1 MENLEVSNKNEID
14 IIKLALIISKNII
27 TIIFI
32 IFTIMALSYFY
43 FISRDNVLKTHFF
56 TSKSADL
63 KFIFSPQSIQVLESL
78 SLTNSVILE
87 KYLNNILSN
96 EIFSEVYHSNI
107 KEVLNLDHEE
117 KEILMKGINVQ
128 KNDFKLD
135 QRNEYSISLESKY
148 GKDNNE
154 MILKSL
160 SNYAYQATINEI
172 NDAVDRSLANS
183 QLLINT
189 ARNQY
194 MLEIDDRKEV
204 LNYKILEIQ
213 NEFDQ
218 FKSEK
223 TKMLK
228 AQKNIAEIIGFE
240 KPITQITPFSKNDN
254 ETVENI
260 KKNNEHGSII
270 RASDPSDPSYF
281 MYGSKII
288 SQQIENTNSGA
299 LSIASYNPE
308 IIKLKVEL
316 DLLNLKNSDAFN
328 PIIKD
333 LIIEENNLKNLQ
345 MRLKNL
351 SDYELLNI
359 NLTRFENV
367 IQGRSLAS
375 KLIVVFIFS
384 LFLSITFV
392 LVKNEML
399 LRRIK

>member
-14 IIKLALIISKNII
+14 IIKLAIIISKNIT

-32 IFTIMALSYFY
+32 TFTIMAISYFY

-56 TSKSADL
+56 ISKSADL
-63 KFIFSPQSIQVLESL
+63 KFIFSPQSVKVLESL
-78 SLTNSVILE
+78 SLSNEVILE
-87 KYLNNILSN
+87 NYLNNILSN
-96 EIFSEVYHSNI
+96 ETFSEVYHLNV

-117 KEILMKGINVQ
+117 QAILMKGINVQ

-160 SNYAYQATINEI
+160 SNSAYQSTINEI
-172 NDAVDRSLANS
+172 NTAVDRTLANN
-183 QLLINT
+183 QFLINT
-189 ARNQY
+189 ARNEY
-194 MLEIDDRKEV
+194 MSEIDDRKEV
-204 LNYKILEIQ
+204 LNYRISEIQ
-213 NEFDQ
+213 NEFDR

-228 AQKNIAEIIGFE
+228 AQKNIAEIVGFE
-240 KPITQITPFSKNDN
+240 NPM
-254 ETVENI
+254 TVENSKI
-260 KKNNEHGSII
+260 NNEHESII
-270 RASDPSDPSYF
+270 KAIDPSDPNYF
-281 MYGSKII
+281 MYGSKVI

-299 LSIASYNPE
+299 LSIASYSPE
-308 IIKLKVEL
+308 IIKLKAEL
-316 DLLNLKNSDAFN
+316 DLLNLKSSDAFN
-328 PIIKD
+328 PIIKN

-351 SDYELLNI
+351 TDYELISI

-367 IQGRSLAS
+367 IQGRSLAA

-392 LVKNEML
+392 LVRNEML
-399 LRRIK
+399 LRRIN

>member
-1 MENLEVSNKNEID
+1 
-14 IIKLALIISKNII
+14 
-27 TIIFI
+27 
-32 IFTIMALSYFY
+32 
-43 FISRDNVLKTHFF
+43 
-56 TSKSADL
+56 
-63 KFIFSPQSIQVLESL
+63 
-78 SLTNSVILE
+78 
-87 KYLNNILSN
+87 
-96 EIFSEVYHSNI
+96 
-107 KEVLNLDHEE
+107 
-117 KEILMKGINVQ
+117 
-128 KNDFKLD
+128 
-135 QRNEYSISLESKY
+135 
-148 GKDNNE
+148 

-218 FKSEK
+218 FKSEQ

-260 KKNNEHGSII
+260 KKNNEHGLII

-308 IIKLKVEL
+308 IIKLKAEL
-316 DLLNLKNSDAFN
+316 NLLNLKNSDAFN

-333 LIIEENNLKNLQ
+333 LKIEENNLKNLQ

-359 NLTRFENV
+359 NLIRFENV

-392 LVKNEML
+392 LVKNELL